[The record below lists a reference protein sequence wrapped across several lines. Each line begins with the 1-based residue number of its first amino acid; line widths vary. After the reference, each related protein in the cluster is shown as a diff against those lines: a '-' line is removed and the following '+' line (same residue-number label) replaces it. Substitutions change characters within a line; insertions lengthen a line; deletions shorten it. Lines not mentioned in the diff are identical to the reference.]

1 MFEYLDEF
9 IQDNEDDIIITG
21 GITEDRIQLKLLKMW
36 ESAMMISHAY

>member
-21 GITEDRIQLKLLKMW
+21 GITEDRIHVLEDKLELDNM
-36 ESAMMISHAY
+36 

>member
-21 GITEDRIQLKLLKMW
+21 GITEDTCFGR
-36 ESAMMISHAY
+36 